1 MLFKCLINEKYT
13 DFARK
18 NSRVTIFIYNN
29 STLFYTSL
37 YVRQHAKPTRF
48 DNAES
53 WVILSNIEQRIK
65 AKIEAI
71 GTPLKDWNINIYRGI
86 LTGFNDAFIIS
97 KSKKDEI
104 LANCRTPEERK
115 KTDEIIR
122 PILRGCDIKRY
133 SYEFNDKYLICT
145 FPCLKI
151 DIEQYP
157 AVKVFLEGFKAKL
170 KQTGEKLSK
179 SEINNIIGYAKNHN
193 IEVKEKDLLT
203 SRKKTKNKWFETQ
216 DSIGYWEDFSKQK
229 IVYSE
234 IVREPQF
241 YLDKEGSFFAEATA
255 FIMTGEHL
263 EYLYH
268 LLHSKTITYFF
279 KTFYAGGGLGGDG
292 YRYKKAFLER
302 LPIPKNPNNTVAIN
316 ESNVDDFV
324 CKVYEFTKE
333 EITFIENIQ
342 L

>member
-1 MLFKCLINEKYT
+1 M
-13 DFARK
+13 
-18 NSRVTIFIYNN
+18 
-29 STLFYTSL
+29 FYTSL
-37 YVRQHAKPTRF
+37 YVRQYAKSTQF

-53 WVILSNIEQRIK
+53 WVILSDIEQRIK

-122 PILRGCDIKRY
+122 PILRGKDIKRY
-133 SYEFNDKYLICT
+133 GYDFADLYLINT
-145 FPCLKI
+145 
-151 DIEQYP
+151 
-157 AVKVFLEGFKAKL
+157 
-170 KQTGEKLSK
+170 
-179 SEINNIIGYAKNHN
+179 HN
-193 IEVKEKDLLT
+193 GVKEKGIKRISIEDYPAIKAHL
-203 SRKKTKNKWFETQ
+203 
-216 DSIGYWEDFSKQK
+216 DSYYPQLEARADQGDTPYNLRNCAYIEDFSKQK

-241 YLDKEGSFFAEATA
+241 YLDNEGSFFAEATA
-255 FIMTGEHL
+255 FIMAGEHL
-263 EYLYH
+263 EYLCH

-333 EITFIENIQ
+333 EITFIKNIQ

>member
-1 MLFKCLINEKYT
+1 M
-13 DFARK
+13 
-18 NSRVTIFIYNN
+18 TIFIYNN
-29 STLFYTSL
+29 NTLFYTSL

-48 DNAES
+48 DCAES
-53 WVILSNIEQRIK
+53 WVILSDIEQRIK

-71 GTPLKDWNINIYRGI
+71 GTPLKDWDINIYRGI

-145 FPCLKI
+145 FPSLKI

-157 AVKVFLEGFKAKL
+157 AVKGFLEGFKAKL
-170 KQTGEKLSK
+170 KQTGEILSK

-216 DSIGYWEDFSKQK
+216 DSINYWEDFSKQK
-229 IVYSE
+229 IIYPDISE
-234 IVREPQF
+234 KLNFQIIEEEIYFNNTIYFITSETEDLDYLLKFLNSNLIDWYYKTLSVQLGEKAVRMF
-241 YLDKEGSFFAEATA
+241 
-255 FIMTGEHL
+255 
-263 EYLYH
+263 
-268 LLHSKTITYFF
+268 TIYV
-279 KTFYAGGGLGGDG
+279 LNI
-292 YRYKKAFLER
+292 
-302 LPIPKNPNNTVAIN
+302 PIPNDRNRDNIYDSYQLT
-316 ESNVDDFV
+316 
-324 CKVYEFTKE
+324 E
-333 EITFIENIQ
+333 EEKTFIEN
-342 L
+342 LYCS

>member
-1 MLFKCLINEKYT
+1 M
-13 DFARK
+13 
-18 NSRVTIFIYNN
+18 TIFIYNN
-29 STLFYTSL
+29 NTLFYTSL

-48 DNAES
+48 DCAES
-53 WVILSNIEQRIK
+53 WVILSDIEQRIK

-71 GTPLKDWNINIYRGI
+71 GTPLKDWDINIYRGI

-145 FPCLKI
+145 FPSLKI

-157 AVKVFLEGFKAKL
+157 AVKGFLEGFKAKL
-170 KQTGEKLSK
+170 KQTGEILSK

-216 DSIGYWEDFSKQK
+216 DSINYWD
-229 IVYSE
+229 V
-234 IVREPQF
+234 
-241 YLDKEGSFFAEATA
+241 
-255 FIMTGEHL
+255 
-263 EYLYH
+263 
-268 LLHSKTITYFF
+268 
-279 KTFYAGGGLGGDG
+279 
-292 YRYKKAFLER
+292 
-302 LPIPKNPNNTVAIN
+302 
-316 ESNVDDFV
+316 
-324 CKVYEFTKE
+324 
-333 EITFIENIQ
+333 
-342 L
+342 